1 MKESNFIEQNNQKW
15 QELEAGLY
23 DESKDPRIRGRLFI
37 KIIEDLSY
45 VHTFYKRGP
54 LLSYLNGM
62 AQVLFSDLNLNK
74 VLSLKRL
81 LAFFT
86 QSFPKAM
93 YVTRRSMLVSLVI
106 FLLSFAIG
114 SLTASGD
121 KEFASQILSSGYI
134 EMTEENIEKGDPM
147 AVYKGMGEIEMFLK
161 IAINNLR
168 VAFLTFIFGLL
179 SSIGSIFILI
189 TNGVMVGVFQ
199 FFFIER
205 ELFLP
210 SFLTIWTH
218 GTIEISCIIVAGGA
232 GIQLGKGLLFPG
244 TYSRAEAFKMSA
256 KSALVVFTGITPL
269 IILAA
274 FIEAFQ
280 TRHTEIP
287 DAIRM
292 GFILLCLAFVL
303 FYFFWYPRKKY
314 GADGKHFDE
323 LEQKPSPGSR
333 TIFSTKK
340 IFSADQLFAFCI
352 GHLLRFSKNAWLL
365 LGLSILFALTITY
378 SPEDVFTDAAAA
390 ELSGFRFSSMFQLGS
405 FIPMNLLVIALMST
419 ILASTSLFHAKTYT
433 PEEAIVKKNKF
444 KTILASIVVSIL
456 LYSTL
461 SFATVG
467 TTLLFPFLAA
477 LLLQALAIGN
487 LEKGSLISGSR
498 TLFYYLRSNWGK
510 FLLLNLILV
519 ILYACYSLVVNS
531 FVLPLVAP
539 TIAMLVTDELLVER
553 QVNMLLS
560 AAFGSFGFFS
570 LLYFVNLG
578 AHLLYFSL
586 REANTA
592 EHLFT
597 RIKTVLID

>member
-23 DESKDPRIRGRLFI
+23 DQSKDPRIRGRLFI

-74 VLSLKRL
+74 VFSLKRL

-86 QSFPKAM
+86 RSFPKAM
-93 YVTRRSMLVSLVI
+93 YVTRRSMLVSFVI
-106 FLLSFAIG
+106 FLLSFVIG
-114 SLTASGD
+114 TVTASEDGD
-121 KEFASQILSSGYI
+121 FAREILSSRYVD
-134 EMTEENIEKGDPM
+134 MTEENIENGDPM
-147 AVYKGMGEIEMFLK
+147 AVYKDSGEIEMFLR
-161 IAINNLR
+161 IAINNIR
-168 VAFLTFIFGLL
+168 VTFMTFIFGLL
-179 SSIGSIFILI
+179 SSIGSILILI

-205 ELFLP
+205 ELFWT

-256 KSALVVFTGITPL
+256 KSALVVITGITPL

-287 DAIRM
+287 DGIRL
-292 GFILLCLAFVL
+292 GFILLCFAFIL
-303 FYFFWYPRKKY
+303 FYFFWYPRKRFSVDK
-314 GADGKHFDE
+314 KHFEE
-323 LEQKPSPGSR
+323 LEQKPSPSSR
-333 TIFSTKK
+333 TVFNTKGIFGV
-340 IFSADQLFAFCI
+340 DQLFAFSI
-352 GHLLRFSKNAWLL
+352 GHLLRFPKNTWLL
-365 LGLSILFALTITY
+365 IGFSLLFALTITY
-378 SPEDVFTDAAAA
+378 SPEDIFTDAAST
-390 ELSGFRFSSMFQLGS
+390 ELVGFRFGSMFQFDG
-405 FIPMNLLVIALMST
+405 FIPMNLLVIALMS
-419 ILASTSLFHAKTYT
+419 LVLSSTSLFLAKTYAT
-433 PEEAIVKKNKF
+433 ESNPVKNNRF
-444 KTILASIVVSIL
+444 KTVIASIVVSIL
-456 LYSTL
+456 LYSLLAFGSVVTI
-461 SFATVG
+461 
-467 TTLLFPFLAA
+467 LLFPIISA

-487 LEKGSLISGSR
+487 LEKGSLLNGLR
-498 TLFYYLRSNWGK
+498 LLRYYLKSNWGK
-510 FLLLNLILV
+510 FLLLNLTFFV
-519 ILYACYSLVVNS
+519 LYACYSLIVNTL
-531 FVLPLVAP
+531 VLPLVAP
-539 TIAMLVTDELLVER
+539 TVAMLVTDELLVEK
-553 QVNMLLS
+553 QVHMIFS
-560 AAFGSFGFFS
+560 SSFGSLGFFG
-570 LLYFVNLG
+570 LLYFINLA

-592 EHLFT
+592 EHLFE